1 MTYVHCKAGRGRS
14 TTLVICY
21 LVREMRMSPQEAYS
35 FVRQKRP
42 QVGLADGQWNAVR
55 EVRLHCCKRVL
66 RAHCCAQLK
75 AR

>member
-55 EVRLHCCKRVL
+55 EVRACIAVERVL
-66 RAHCCAQLK
+66 RAHSCA
-75 AR
+75 